1 MTRMNFASFAQ
12 FAAKDFS
19 FSQMLKRPL
28 FLIIDGMSQ
37 AYRAYFAIRGLANTQ
52 GLPTNAI
59 YGFAIM
65 LKRVI
70 EKYPPDYIC
79 VAFDSSERTARHTQ
93 YDLYKAT
100 RKKMPLDLAQQIPY
114 IRRFC
119 QAMRIPVLEVPGHE
133 ADDIIGTISTQ
144 AVNAGLYPLVVTLDK
159 DLYQLVDT
167 TLILNTSKDDMIVDR
182 EKVREL
188 FGVGPEQIP
197 DLLGLWG
204 DSSDNI
210 PGAPGIGEK
219 GARDLIQ
226 KFGSIESLLDRAQ
239 EIQNAKHRT
248 SVSQNQQQI
257 LLSKQLVT
265 IDTKVPLRA
274 EWMDFKVQP
283 PDRATLMPL
292 LKELEFTGLIKEYL
306 PPEAGPVVE
315 VLRTETLPDIHDR
328 VVFDVQTDRV
338 SLWAGEK
345 TVASVPLDERVAR
358 ILSDPGIHKITY
370 DLKEA
375 ILKLRRR
382 GIELAPPYDDPLL
395 MAYLLFPN
403 RTKYELQDVVFD
415 LMGQTVEPE
424 EERTPWIDR
433 VLKDLA
439 PKVQQDV
446 DRPYREIEL
455 PLSAVLVEMELAGL
469 RIDVG
474 VLEKMS
480 HEMGAQLDELTQ
492 RICEIADCEFNI
504 NSPRQ
509 LGEILFDKL
518 NLPRPRKLRKS
529 GQYST
534 AVEILEELAEKHE
547 LPRLVL
553 EYRQLAKFK
562 STYVDVIPK
571 LLDPKTGRLH
581 TSFHQAA
588 ASTGRLSSSNP
599 NLQNIPVRAD
609 LGRKIRGAFI
619 PQEGWWFVS
628 ADYSQVE
635 LRILAHLSG
644 DERLAEAFSAG
655 EDVHR
660 RTAAAVLGLPMD
672 AVTPGQRERAKA
684 VNFGIVYGQT
694 PFGLAQQL
702 GISPEEAAD
711 FISRYF
717 ERYQGVQRYIE
728 NCLSQAR
735 DTGVTRTLFGRIR
748 QHPEINSRNGMRRSM
763 AERTAINS
771 PIQGTAADIIKIA
784 MIRIDADLRRQR
796 LRTRMV
802 LQVHDELIFE
812 VPEDELWVRD
822 SIRHLMQNVVQ
833 LNVPLTVDVKQGKTW
848 EQLG

>member
-1 MTRMNFASFAQ
+1 
-12 FAAKDFS
+12 
-19 FSQMLKRPL
+19 MLKHPL

-37 AYRAYFAIRGLANTQ
+37 AYRAYFALPGLSTSQ

-79 VAFDSSERTARHTQ
+79 VAFDGPERTARHAQ

-100 RKKMPLDLAQQIPY
+100 RKKMPTDLAQQMPY
-114 IRRFC
+114 VRRFC
-119 QAMRIPVLEVPGHE
+119 QAMRIPVLEVPGQE
-133 ADDIIGTISTQ
+133 ADDIIATVATK
-144 AVNAGLYPLVVTLDK
+144 ALAEGLYPVVVTLDK

-167 TLILNTSKDDMIVDR
+167 ILILNTSKDDLIVDR
-182 EKVREL
+182 EKVQEL
-188 FGVGPEQIP
+188 FGVTPEQIP

-226 KFGSIESLLDRAQ
+226 KFGSIEALLERTGEVQ
-239 EIQNAKHRT
+239 SAKHRT
-248 SVSQNQQQI
+248 SLIENRQQI
-257 LLSKQLVT
+257 LLSKQLVK
-265 IDTKVPLRA
+265 IDTEVPIET
-274 EWMDFKVQP
+274 EWSSFMIQP
-283 PDRATLMPL
+283 PDRAVLMPL

-306 PPEAGPVVE
+306 PPEAGPSVE
-315 VLRTETLPDIHDR
+315 VVRTEAVPEVADR
-328 VVFDVQTDRV
+328 VVFDVLEDRV
-338 SLWAGEK
+338 SFWTGSGA
-345 TVASVPLDERVAR
+345 VCNVPLDERIAGV
-358 ILSDPGIHKITY
+358 LSNTGVHKITY

-375 ILKLRRR
+375 LLRLQRY
-382 GIELAPPYDDPLL
+382 GISVAPPYDDPLL

-403 RTKYELQDVVFD
+403 RAKYELVDVVFE
-415 LMGQTVEPE
+415 LTGQTVSPD
-424 EERTPWIDR
+424 EERTPWIER
-433 VLKDLA
+433 LFKDLS
-439 PKVQQDV
+439 PKVETEV
-446 DRPYREIEL
+446 SRPYHEIEL
-455 PLSAVLVEMELAGL
+455 PLAPVLVEMEMAGL

-474 VLEKMS
+474 VLQRMS
-480 HEMGAQLDELTQ
+480 QEMGAQLEDLTR

-534 AVEILEELAEKHE
+534 AVEILEELAGQHE

-562 STYVDVIPK
+562 STYVDVIPQ
-571 LLDPKTGRLH
+571 LIDPKTGRLH

-599 NLQNIPVRAD
+599 NLQNIPVRTD

-619 PQEGWWFVS
+619 PEEGWWFIS

-644 DERLAEAFSAG
+644 DERLAEAFAAG

-660 RTAAAVLGLPMD
+660 RTAAAVLGLPIE
-672 AVTPGQRERAKA
+672 AVTSAQRERAKA

-702 GISPEEAAD
+702 GISPDEAAD

-717 ERYQGVQRYIE
+717 EQYRGVQSYIE
-728 NCLSQAR
+728 TCLSLAR
-735 DTGVTRTLFGRIR
+735 DSGATHTLFGRIR

-784 MIRIDADLRRQR
+784 MIRISDEFRRMK

-812 VPEDELWVRD
+812 VPEDELWIRD
-822 SIRHLMQNVVQ
+822 NIRDLMQDVVK
-833 LNVPLTVDVKQGKTW
+833 LKVPLTVDLKQGRTW

>member
-1 MTRMNFASFAQ
+1 VIS
-12 FAAKDFS
+12 KH
-19 FSQMLKRPL
+19 PL

-37 AYRAYFAIRGLANTQ
+37 AYRAYFAIRGLASTQ
-52 GLPTNAI
+52 GLPTNAV

-65 LKRVI
+65 LKRVL
-70 EKYPPDYIC
+70 EKFPPDFIA
-79 VAFDSSERTARHTQ
+79 VAFDSSERTSRHTQ

-100 RKKMPLDLAQQIPY
+100 RKKMPSDLAQQMPY
-114 IRRFC
+114 IRKFC
-119 QAMRIPVLEVPGHE
+119 QAMRIPVLEIPGQE
-133 ADDIIGTISTQ
+133 ADDIIATVTTR
-144 AVNAGLYPLVVTLDK
+144 AVEAGLYPVVVTLDK

-167 TLILNTSKDDMIVDR
+167 ILILNTSKDDLIVDR
-182 EKVREL
+182 DKVQEL
-188 FGVGPEQIP
+188 FGVTPEQIP

-204 DSSDNI
+204 DSSDNV

-226 KFGSIESLLDRAQ
+226 KFGSIENLLEHAA
-239 EIQNAKHRT
+239 EVTNTKHRT
-248 SVSQNQQQI
+248 SLLENKAQI

-265 IDTKVPLRA
+265 INTDLPIDV
-274 EWMDFKVQP
+274 EWDDFKVQA
-283 PDRATLMPL
+283 PDRAALMPL
-292 LKELEFTGLIKEYL
+292 LKELEFTALIKEYL
-306 PPEAGPVVE
+306 PPEAGPMFE
-315 VLRTETLPDIHDR
+315 VLRTEEMPAFSGHL
-328 VVFDVQTDRV
+328 VFDVQGDRV
-338 SLWAGEK
+338 SFWSGEGP
-345 TVASVPLDERVAR
+345 VFNVPLDQRLAAV
-358 ILSDPGIHKITY
+358 LSDPAMRKTTY
-370 DLKEA
+370 DLKET
-375 ILKLRRR
+375 ILKLQRHDV
-382 GIELAPPYDDPLL
+382 ELAPPYDDPML

-403 RTKYELQDVVFD
+403 RGKYELPDVVFE
-415 LMGQTVEPE
+415 LFGRTIAPE

-433 VLKDLA
+433 LSKELA
-439 PKVQQDV
+439 PQIEQQAAQ
-446 DRPYREIEL
+446 PYNEIEL
-455 PLSAVLVEMELAGL
+455 PLSRVLVEMERAGI
-469 RIDVG
+469 RIDVS
-474 VLEKMS
+474 VLDRMS
-480 HEMGAQLDELTQ
+480 REMGTQLDDLTR

-534 AVEILEELAEKHE
+534 AVEILEELAVQHE

-562 STYVDVIPK
+562 STYIDVIPK
-571 LLDPKTGRLH
+571 LIDPKSKRLH

-619 PQEGWWFVS
+619 PEEGWWFVS

-635 LRILAHLSG
+635 LRILAHLSN
-644 DERLAEAFSAG
+644 DQRLAEAFAAG

-660 RTAAAVLGLPMD
+660 RTAAAVLRVPID
-672 AVTPGQRERAKA
+672 AVTPAQRERAKA

-702 GISPEEAAD
+702 GITPEEAAD
-711 FISRYF
+711 FIHRYF
-717 ERYQGVQRYIE
+717 EQYQGVQQYIE
-728 NCLSQAR
+728 NCLREAR
-735 DTGVTRTLFGRIR
+735 DTGITRTLFGRLR

-784 MIRIDADLRRQR
+784 MIRLSDELRQR
-796 LRTRMV
+796 KLRTRMV

-812 VPEDELWVRD
+812 VPEDELWIRD
-822 SIRHLMQNVVQ
+822 EIRDVMQNVVQ
-833 LNVPLTVDVKQGKTW
+833 MKVPLTVDVKQGRTW

>member
-1 MTRMNFASFAQ
+1 
-12 FAAKDFS
+12 
-19 FSQMLKRPL
+19 MLQHPL

-37 AYRAYFAIRGLANTQ
+37 AYRAYFAIRGLATSH
-52 GLPTNAI
+52 GLPTNAV

-65 LKRVI
+65 LKRVL

-79 VAFDSSERTARHTQ
+79 VALDSAQPTARHAQ

-100 RKKMPLDLAQQIPY
+100 RKKMPPDLAQQMPY
-114 IRRFC
+114 LRKFC
-119 QAMRIPVLEVPGHE
+119 QAMRIPVLEIPGHE
-133 ADDIIGTISTQ
+133 ADDIIATVALR
-144 AVNAGLYPLVVTLDK
+144 AVEADLYPVIVTLDK
-159 DLYQLVDT
+159 DLYQLVDPI
-167 TLILNTSKDDMIVDR
+167 LILNTSKDDLIVDR
-182 EKVREL
+182 EKVVEL
-188 FGVGPEQIP
+188 FGVTPEQIP

-219 GARDLIQ
+219 TARDLIQ
-226 KFGSIESLLDRAQ
+226 KFGSIEALLERTA
-239 EIQNAKHRT
+239 EIQNAKQRA
-248 SVSQNQQQI
+248 SVTVNRQQI

-265 IDTKVPLRA
+265 VESALPIDIDW
-274 EWMDFKVQP
+274 EDFKVQP
-283 PDRATLMPL
+283 PDRAALMPL
-292 LKELEFTGLIKEYL
+292 LKELEFTNLIKEYL
-306 PPEAGPVVE
+306 PPEVGPVIEVVE
-315 VLRTETLPDIHDR
+315 TETIPSIDGR
-328 VVFDVQTDRV
+328 FVFDVRGDRLSIWTSDGTV
-338 SLWAGEK
+338 S
-345 TVASVPLDERVAR
+345 SVPLDERVSR
-358 ILSDPGIHKITY
+358 ILSDPSIHKITY

-375 ILKLRRR
+375 VLKLRSR
-382 GIELAPPYDDPLL
+382 GLDISPPVDDPIL

-403 RTKYELQDVVFD
+403 RGKYELADVVFD
-415 LMGQTVEPE
+415 LMGQTITPD

-433 VLKDLA
+433 LYKELA
-439 PKVQQDV
+439 ARAEAETA
-446 DRPYREIEL
+446 RPYHEIEL
-455 PLSAVLVEMELAGL
+455 PLSPVLADMELAGI
-469 RIDVG
+469 RIDVS
-474 VLEKMS
+474 VLERMS
-480 HEMGAQLDELTQ
+480 QEMGTQLDALT
-492 RICEIADCEFNI
+492 RHICEIADCDFNI

-534 AVEILEELAEKHE
+534 AVEILEELAAQHE
-547 LPRLVL
+547 LPKLVL
-553 EYRQLAKFK
+553 EYRQLAKLK
-562 STYVDVIPK
+562 STYIDAIPK
-571 LLDPKTGRLH
+571 LIDAKTGRLH

-609 LGRKIRGAFI
+609 LGRKIRGAFV
-619 PQEGWWFVS
+619 PEEGWWFVS

-635 LRILAHLSG
+635 LRIVAHLSA
-644 DERLAEAFSAG
+644 DERLAEAFAAG
-655 EDVHR
+655 EDIHR
-660 RTAAAVLGLPMD
+660 RTAAAVLGLPIE
-672 AVTPGQRERAKA
+672 AVAPAQRERAKA

-702 GISPEEAAD
+702 GISPDEAAD
-711 FISRYF
+711 FIAKYF
-717 ERYQGVQRYIE
+717 EQYQGVQRYIE

-735 DTGVTRTLFGRIR
+735 DTGVTKTLFGRIR

-784 MIRIDADLRRQR
+784 MIRISDELRGRK

-812 VPEDELWVRD
+812 VPEDELWIRD
-822 SIRHLMQNVVQ
+822 TIRDLMQNVIQ